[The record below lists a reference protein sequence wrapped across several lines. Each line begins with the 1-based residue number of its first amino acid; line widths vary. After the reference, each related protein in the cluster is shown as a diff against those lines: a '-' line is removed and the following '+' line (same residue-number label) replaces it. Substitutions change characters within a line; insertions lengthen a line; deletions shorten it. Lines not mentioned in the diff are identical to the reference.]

1 GGCSRVR
8 SVHSRQR
15 REGLSGPRQG
25 GAPRRHESHPIG
37 GNAGRYEHSQ
47 RRDAQVRPV
56 RIRGRRTGEQVM
68 RKTWVLAAAVVL
80 LAAAAIGGVVA
91 TSGGGH
97 ATPAAQAS
105 AVNTATVDRG
115 TLSDMVSQYG
125 ILTYRARSDGSPYAV
140 INRAGGTYT

>member
-1 GGCSRVR
+1 
-8 SVHSRQR
+8 
-15 REGLSGPRQG
+15 
-25 GAPRRHESHPIG
+25 
-37 GNAGRYEHSQ
+37 
-47 RRDAQVRPV
+47 
-56 RIRGRRTGEQVM
+56 M

-80 LAAAAIGGVVA
+80 LAAVAIGGVVA

-115 TLSDMVSQYG
+115 TLSDIVSQYG

-140 INRAGGTYT
+140 INRAGGHTPSCPMPATRSTAAPCSIG